1 MDSSITHIHTK
12 SILLNK
18 RRPGISFLRFFST
31 CLLVLCFQVKAEA
44 ELDNRFEAANKAYI
58 VHAYEEAVELYTS
71 LVDEG
76 KVSASLYFNL
86 GNAHYKLGNVA
97 ESVLNYERALR
108 LDPGFD
114 DAVHN
119 LKMANL
125 KVIDNID
132 PLPELLLVSWAKSFF
147 QGMSS
152 RQWAIVSVG
161 IFWLAL
167 LAAAGFLFINIPI
180 VKKIGFFG
188 GFILLFFGLVS
199 IGLSYARKQ
208 SEENTRFGII
218 SQSTAYIKNA
228 PDGDQDLLILH
239 EGAKVEILEI
249 TGDWN
254 KIQIKGVGI
263 DVVGFVKGAEITG
276 I

>member
-1 MDSSITHIHTK
+1 MDSLTICMNVQRIFPHGFVTGRIG
-12 SILLNK
+12 IRLLCLCMLSMGFLSGMKAQSDK
-18 RRPGISFLRFFST
+18 RFAS
-31 CLLVLCFQVKAEA
+31 A
-44 ELDNRFEAANKAYI
+44 NAAYVA
-58 VHAYEEAVELYTS
+58 HQYEEAVELYTA

-76 KVSASLYFNL
+76 MVSAALYFNL
-86 GNAHYKLGNVA
+86 GNAHYKLGHVA

-108 LDPGFD
+108 LDPGFE
-114 DAVHN
+114 DAIHN

-147 QGMSS
+147 QGLSS
-152 RQWAIVSVG
+152 RQWAMVSIV

-167 LAAAGFLFINIPI
+167 LAAAGFLFINIPL

-188 GFILLFFGLVS
+188 GFILVFLGLVS
-199 IGLSYARKQ
+199 IGLSYARQ
-208 SEENTRFGII
+208 QAEENTRFGII

-228 PDGDQDLLILH
+228 PNGDQDLLILH
-239 EGAKVEILEI
+239 EGAKVEILEVS
-249 TGDWN
+249 GAWN
-254 KIQIKGVGI
+254 KVQIKGVGI
-263 DVVGFVKGAEITG
+263 DVVGFVKTADITG